1 MKMTFKFD
9 GIDCAVCALKLE
21 SKIKKQDFVNDCSI
35 NFMSQRMDLDIEN
48 KEDLGKIVAICR
60 DFEDGVTLKRIK

>member
-1 MKMTFKFD
+1 MTFKFN

-21 SKIKKQDFVNDCSI
+21 DKIKKLENVNSCEI
-35 NFMSQRMDLDIEN
+35 NFLANRMDIDIQN
-48 KEDLGKIVAICR
+48 KEDLEKIVEICE

>member
-21 SKIKKQDFVNDCSI
+21 DKIKKLENVNSCEI
-35 NFMSQRMDLDIEN
+35 NFLANRMDIDIQN
-48 KEDLGKIVAICR
+48 KEDLEKIVEICE

>member
-1 MKMTFKFD
+1 MKMTFKFN

-21 SKIKKQDFVNDCSI
+21 DKIKKLENVNSCEI
-35 NFMSQRMDLDIEN
+35 NFLANRMDIDIQN
-48 KEDLGKIVAICR
+48 KEDLEKIVEICE

>member
-1 MKMTFKFD
+1 MKMTFKFN

-21 SKIKKQDFVNDCSI
+21 DKIKKLENVNSCEI
-35 NFMSQRMDLDIEN
+35 NFLANRMDIDIQN
-48 KEDLGKIVAICR
+48 KEDLEKIIEICE

>member
-21 SKIKKQDFVNDCSI
+21 DKIKKLENVNSCEI
-35 NFMSQRMDLDIEN
+35 NFLANRMDIDIQN
-48 KEDLGKIVAICR
+48 KEDLEKIVEICK

>member
-1 MKMTFKFD
+1 MTFKFN

-21 SKIKKQDFVNDCSI
+21 DKIKKLENVNSCEI
-35 NFMSQRMDLDIEN
+35 NFLANRMDIDIQN
-48 KEDLGKIVAICR
+48 KEDLEKIIEICE